1 MLKNQA
7 FNFYIGSQYTVH
19 GLRLLET
26 IPFSGT
32 ANCQILQL
40 FIQQQYY
47 KEDQVTV
54 PNVCLNLGEYSEH

>member
-40 FIQQQYY
+40 FIQQQFNLR
-47 KEDQVTV
+47 ELTV
-54 PNVCLNLGEYSEH
+54 PSFIVHLRVHT